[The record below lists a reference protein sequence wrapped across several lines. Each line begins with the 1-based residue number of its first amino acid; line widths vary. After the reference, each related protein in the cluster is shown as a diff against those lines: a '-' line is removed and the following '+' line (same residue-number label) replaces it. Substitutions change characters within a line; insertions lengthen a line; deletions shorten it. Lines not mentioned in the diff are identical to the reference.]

1 MLNLFDKELKTCD
14 CKNMDIKKKS
24 IVVKLSKTKSKN
36 GFILYR
42 LKNGRFQWKKP
53 SIYKPH
59 WQTDCIV

>member
-1 MLNLFDKELKTCD
+1 
-14 CKNMDIKKKS
+14 MDIKKKS
-24 IVVKLSKTKSKN
+24 IAIKLSKTKSKN

-59 WQTDCIV
+59 WQLTCIV